1 MWQQHATMDDMPTPV
16 ERGHR
21 QLGGRTDLSVG
32 FMCMFHVSMFRGFV
46 IVATDCC
53 RASSC
58 SLDLRPSREDS
69 TPGGCPTLE
78 ASAVGA
84 ACFYQEIYHE

>member
-46 IVATDCC
+46 IVRDDWLSRIELLA
-53 RASSC
+53 RSSC
-58 SLDLRPSREDS
+58 RPGR
-69 TPGGCPTLE
+69 TRRLE
-78 ASAVGA
+78 GVRRWRRPR
-84 ACFYQEIYHE
+84 

>member
-1 MWQQHATMDDMPTPV
+1 MWQQHATMDNMPTPV

-58 SLDLRPSREDS
+58 SLDLRAV
-69 TPGGCPTLE
+69 PGGLDAWRVSDAGGVRGRCRVLLVE
-78 ASAVGA
+78 LR
-84 ACFYQEIYHE
+84 